1 MRRPPRSLQL
11 AAVGL
16 AAFVLVGTQLW
27 RGDSVVPAPGPV
39 LASPPAATGTPARPE
54 TDEWDAGGFGPGVGR
69 AGVPTCRVSHMT
81 GAPDTVRITRNVT
94 ASLGT
99 PGNAFCHELCEQT
112 DGCRF
117 TRTQM
122 GGKSNPQLPQ
132 WAGRRLPA
140 KRCTSG
146 LWCSPPPQGHCQRK

>member
-1 MRRPPRSLQL
+1 MSHRRWLQL

-16 AAFVLVGTQLW
+16 ALVLVGTQLW
-27 RGDSVVPAPGPV
+27 RGDSVVPAVAPM
-39 LASPPAATGTPARPE
+39 LASPPAATVITTARLE
-54 TDEWDAGGFGPGVGR
+54 TEWDAGGFGPGVGR
-69 AGVPTCRVSHMT
+69 AGVPTCRVSYMN

-112 DGCRF
+112 DGCKF

-122 GGKSNPQLPQ
+122 GGK
-132 WAGRRLPA
+132 
-140 KRCTSG
+140 
-146 LWCSPPPQGHCQRK
+146 